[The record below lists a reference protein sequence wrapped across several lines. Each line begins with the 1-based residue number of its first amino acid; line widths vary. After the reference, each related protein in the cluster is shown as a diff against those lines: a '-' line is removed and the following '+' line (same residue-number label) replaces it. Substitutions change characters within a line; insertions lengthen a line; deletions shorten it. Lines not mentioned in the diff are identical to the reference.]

1 MAQLRLVRPRSKPM
15 KFQLEPHHRN
25 TPNEE
30 LLSDLKQLAAQL
42 GKTAVTIDEYN
53 ERGRFHS
60 TTLSRR
66 FGSWFKALDHA
77 GLAKTRNLHI
87 SNEQLFTNLVDVWT
101 ALGRQPKYQDLTSQ
115 TSKYSSGTY
124 ENRFGS
130 WRRALEAFV
139 RWADEGTAQLA
150 ETPPRKRMSGH
161 RTSRNIN
168 YRLRFLV
175 MRRDNFKCRITG
187 RSPAT
192 DPNVILEVDHI
203 VPWDKGGET
212 VMENLQTLAKDINV
226 GKSNLDMEQ
235 KV

>member
-1 MAQLRLVRPRSKPM
+1 M

-30 LLSDLKQLAAQL
+30 LLSDLKQVAAQL

-101 ALGRQPKYQDLTSQ
+101 ALSRQPKYQDLTSQ
-115 TSKYSSGTY
+115 ISKYSSGTY

-130 WRRALEAFV
+130 WRRALEPTQHFV
-139 RWADEGTAQLA
+139 VSFGLMHTLIV
-150 ETPPRKRMSGH
+150 KVLGGLSL
-161 RTSRNIN
+161 SR
-168 YRLRFLV
+168 
-175 MRRDNFKCRITG
+175 
-187 RSPAT
+187 
-192 DPNVILEVDHI
+192 
-203 VPWDKGGET
+203 
-212 VMENLQTLAKDINV
+212 
-226 GKSNLDMEQ
+226 
-235 KV
+235 